1 MLSTNTYNTFYPSYV
16 LHHHYQVFLPLLQKV
31 KKSSENMKPFWKSAS
46 KNEVTG
52 AFFHETRRID
62 LK

>member
-31 KKSSENMKPFWKSAS
+31 KKSSENVKPFWKSAS
-46 KNEVTG
+46 KN
-52 AFFHETRRID
+52 
-62 LK
+62 